1 MIIQPMILVT
11 VLMINFSVQESSKR
25 LFQCFLLIDL
35 KNKIPTNATKLQL
48 IGLVILENC
57 QASRLIVNLVCFLFF
72 GFIPCKI
79 EKSLNGIER
88 KRRRTRNEQLIRK
101 KRLQKLVFSFRFQL
115 LQMDAKRNKIHV
127 DFFRLFLLTV
137 F

>member
-57 QASRLIVNLVCFLFF
+57 
-72 GFIPCKI
+72 
-79 EKSLNGIER
+79 
-88 KRRRTRNEQLIRK
+88 
-101 KRLQKLVFSFRFQL
+101 
-115 LQMDAKRNKIHV
+115 
-127 DFFRLFLLTV
+127 
-137 F
+137 